1 MTESFNPTPTALVT
15 VLQAARALKVSEQ
28 TIRNDIARFDL
39 EPEHTIEVKGQS
51 VKLFI
56 FKTLDNARKKIEEE
70 SAERRALK
78 TTPAPKAAPPINIDE
93 VLQRLSMLSAD
104 VDELLTASA
113 QLSDRVNKLLEQNTH
128 MFKAL
133 SNVQT
138 CLHQPPIQV
147 LAPVPEEIKV
157 GTSAAVSKP
166 PPKPVLPK
174 IVIVGLWAAQQQMI
188 TKEFGE
194 IFDLRMFD
202 ADQARS
208 TSFSSTLESCDR
220 VLLLTNF
227 INHSIEAVVKNSGR
241 PFNHVKGGM
250 SVLRDR
256 LTTLFVELAPKV
268 KS

>member
-1 MTESFNPTPTALVT
+1 MTKPFNPLLSTLVT
-15 VLQAARALKVSEQ
+15 ILQAARALKVSEQ
-28 TIRNDIARFDL
+28 TIRNDIAKFNL
-39 EPEHTIEVKGQS
+39 EPEHTVEVKGQS
-51 VKLFI
+51 VKLFT
-56 FKTLDNARKKIEEE
+56 FKTLDDARKKIEEE
-70 SAERRALK
+70 SAARRALK
-78 TTPAPKAAPPINIDE
+78 TTPAPKAAPPVNIDE

-147 LAPVPEEIKV
+147 PAPAPEEIK
-157 GTSAAVSKP
+157 TAPKP

-256 LTTLFVELAPKV
+256 LTTLFVELSPPSPAKA